1 MDEKITNM
9 QEVSQA
15 VEQKFKD
22 FVNDN
27 VGGENP
33 TSLNDTIKPDT
44 ELPETGSIPDKAV
57 TVEEPFKTPDGVLGE
72 NTTLVTPPVENPT
85 PETPQEKAVT
95 GVTDNTAAI
104 TFDPEVA
111 NADDHDDTF
120 EAALKKTEE
129 ELETAFGDL
138 YGAMGD
144 NSGEVA
150 PTNEAPVETEEP
162 KEETPVETEEV
173 KEEAPQEETPAEEEY
188 TEAKE
193 CDETEFKNVSIA
205 NPSSVIEEKVDHFTT
220 VDGDKLQELNPPVV
234 ESGVNGET
242 KELPAENPT
251 TDVVQEDNPNTGTVG
266 AADGADEIIKELDNL
281 NIVADSI
288 NEGSTGVIGSGQ
300 TPEPTGEV
308 TTNDLTNPG
317 TESEEGEEVVEEKTV
332 EESEGSDEY
341 TETEEVTEE
350 TKEESTGETPTE
362 IPAENNEVSKM
373 DPQPVV
379 GETGDATNLETDV
392 DLHGDEF
399 EKTVEE
405 FDNIIKLETEDGKN
419 LGEKY
424 TAETNLITSTLDE
437 AVQAAESARAAIAKD
452 MAQMGF
458 EAAMMGINHSGM
470 EAATNPDTGF
480 DNSGD
485 ILKDIFK
492 GL

>member
-57 TVEEPFKTPDGVLGE
+57 TVEEPFKTPEGVLGE
-72 NTTLVTPPVENPT
+72 NPTLVTPPVENPT
-85 PETPQEKAVT
+85 PETPQEKAVS
-95 GVTDNTAAI
+95 GVTDATAAV

-150 PTNEAPVETEEP
+150 PTNETPVETEEP
-162 KEETPVETEEV
+162 KEETPTETEEV
-173 KEEAPQEETPAEEEY
+173 KEEAPQEETPADEEY

-205 NPSSVIEEKVDHFTT
+205 NPSSVIEEKVNHFTT

-266 AADGADEIIKELDNL
+266 AADGDDAIAPSEGDDLPEDPDLENTDDEPKE
-281 NIVADSI
+281 
-288 NEGSTGVIGSGQ
+288 
-300 TPEPTGEV
+300 P
-308 TTNDLTNPG
+308 
-317 TESEEGEEVVEEKTV
+317 GEEP
-332 EESEGSDEY
+332 EGSDEY
-341 TETEEVTEE
+341 TETEEVEEE